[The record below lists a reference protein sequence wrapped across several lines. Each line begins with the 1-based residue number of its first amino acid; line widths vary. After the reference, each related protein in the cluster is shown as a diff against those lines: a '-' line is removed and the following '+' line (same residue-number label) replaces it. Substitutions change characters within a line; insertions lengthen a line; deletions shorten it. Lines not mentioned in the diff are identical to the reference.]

1 MKRKL
6 GTLIQDVTPK
16 LDVPT
21 YQRKYGC
28 EHMFTMTTGKIVAA
42 LHKRGVTI
50 EDIFGIYYAIEA
62 QADARDDEIFGN
74 DEEGQHGK
82 PVLKVGDV
90 ELAGIAQ
97 LPVVPLNRQPF

>member
-1 MKRKL
+1 MAKKQ
-6 GTLIQDVTPK
+6 GQLITDVTPL

-82 PVLKVGDV
+82 PLLTVGDV
-90 ELAGIAQ
+90 ELAGLAQ
-97 LPVVPLNRQPF
+97 LPVAPLDRQPF